1 MKTTKK
7 TVMKK
12 PAVKKMSTGGTTKK
26 MSYGAVKPKALK
38 KAALGMSMGTE
49 SMSMD
54 TESDVS
60 GYPPGKKRRGSPYRS
75 GTGGSCWGGK
85 VGACAKKRR
94 R

>member
-38 KAALGMSMGTE
+38 KAELGMSMGTE

-60 GYPPGKKRRGSPYRS
+60 GYPPGKRRGSPYRS
-75 GTGGSCWGGK
+75 GTGGRRGGGK
-85 VGACAKKRR
+85 VGACAKRR

>member
-7 TVMKK
+7 TVIKK

-38 KAALGMSMGTE
+38 KAELG
-49 SMSMD
+49 MSMD

-60 GYPPGKKRRGSPYRS
+60 GYPPIKKRRGSAYKS
-75 GTGGSCWGGK
+75 GTGGRRGGGK
-85 VGACAKKRR
+85 VGGCAKGRR
-94 R
+94 GCTSPGI

>member
-26 MSYGAVKPKALK
+26 MSYSGVKPKALK
-38 KAALGMSMGTE
+38 KAELG
-49 SMSMD
+49 MSMD

-75 GTGGSCWGGK
+75 GTGGGKWGGK
-85 VGACAKKRR
+85 VGGCAKGRR
-94 R
+94 GCTSAGI

>member
-38 KAALGMSMGTE
+38 KAELGMSMDSSG
-49 SMSMD
+49 MD
-54 TESDVS
+54 DSECYETITDAQ
-60 GYPPGKKRRGSPYRS
+60 GRPI
-75 GTGGSCWGGK
+75 
-85 VGACAKKRR
+85 KRR
-94 R
+94 RRGAAGCGKKNRQSIARRMKN